1 MTAAAAADTPRAVKR
16 RDLLI
21 GSIALLGS
29 AAVAGGGTAMALSSM
44 VPPPPKPEPS
54 ATPETAAAQ
63 ATPTHGAPAATAASG
78 HGPAPAAPAA
88 GHGAAPAA
96 DHAPAA
102 SGPHWDYE
110 GPTGPQ
116 AWGDLDAVSA
126 VCKQGGAQSPIDL
139 ADGLRVPALPGLQ
152 VAYGSTKVKVTN
164 NGHTFQVNVDKGSSL
179 TVDGKKFELLQFH
192 FHTPSEHTLDGR
204 SYPLELHLVH
214 QAADKNLAV
223 IGVLLAE
230 GAPNMLLT
238 KFWER
243 LPHNAGEVDTGQTI
257 DLKELLPRNID
268 DYLTYSGSLTTP
280 PCTESVRW
288 IVLRRAVEVSKA
300 QIAAFRAVFPVNA
313 RPTQPIG
320 ARLVLSS

>member
-1 MTAAAAADTPRAVKR
+1 MTVAEAADTPRAVKR

-29 AAVAGGGTAMALSSM
+29 AAVAGGGTAIALSSV
-44 VPPPPKPEPS
+44 VPPPPKPAPA

-63 ATPTHGAPAATAASG
+63 ATPAHGAPAPASG
-78 HGPAPAAPAA
+78 HGAQPTAAA
-88 GHGAAPAA
+88 GSGAAPAA

-102 SGPHWDYE
+102 ATGSHWDYE

-116 AWGDLDAVSA
+116 AWGDLEPASA

-152 VAYGSTKVKVTN
+152 INYGATKVKVTN

-179 TVDGKKFELLQFH
+179 TIDGKKFDLLQFH
-192 FHTPSEHTLDGR
+192 FHTPSEHTLER
-204 SYPLELHLVH
+204 RAYPLELHLVH

-223 IGVLLAE
+223 IGVLMAE

-243 LPHNAGEVDTGQTI
+243 LPRSSGEVDTGQTI

-288 IVLRRAVEVSKA
+288 IVLRRSVEVSKA
-300 QIAAFRAVFPVNA
+300 QIAAFRTVFPMNA
-313 RPTQPIG
+313 RPTQPVG